1 MIGKRKI
8 ICYSINMYLGYLP
21 SFIRSLFAAFSLLDS
36 DLIGVADTGVILSF
50 PMTKGQLN
58 KRLSP
63 KCY

>member
-1 MIGKRKI
+1 MVGKRN

-63 KCY
+63 KSY